1 MSRVFVAQD
10 RSLGRVVAIKVF
22 SPEVAA
28 ELKTERFRLEIQLA
42 AKLQHPH
49 IVPLLFAGENRG
61 LLYFTMPFIDGESL
75 RAKLA
80 REGALPLSE
89 ALRILRHIA
98 SALAY
103 AHRQGVVHRD
113 IKPDNV
119 LLAGEFALV
128 TDFGVAKALSA
139 STMAD
144 DGPQLTSSGMAIGT
158 PAYMAPEQALADP
171 SIDHRADIYAF
182 GIVAYEVLTGAPPF
196 VAKTAQATLAAHVTQ
211 APEAIQKKRT
221 DVPALLS
228 TLVMKCLEKRPEDR
242 PQSANEVLQALDAL
256 TTGSVSSGEPP
267 VIAIAERPRRRFRKP
282 VAAALLAL
290 VTIAAAWYALT
301 SNPRGVS
308 ASTSQINSLAVLP
321 LENLGSA
328 DQDEYFSD
336 GMTDELTTALGKLPG
351 LRLASRTSAYS
362 FKESKAGV
370 EEIGRRLGVDA
381 VIEGTVR
388 RAGDRLRV
396 TAQLVSVADGLT
408 MWSETYDAQAN
419 DVFAVQD
426 QIAQAIASAIR
437 PRLGRSVETFSSESR
452 GTSNLA
458 AWDSYIRGRHFW
470 NDRGAENLR
479 RAISYFDAAIETDPN
494 FARAHAARAI
504 AYALL
509 PEYTDS
515 PPANSSAITYASA
528 QRALTLDPRLAEA
541 HTAIGLASV
550 HDWHYASAEE
560 AYRKAIELEPQY
572 STAHQWYGEL
582 LYHTGQVDSS
592 IVHIRESGRIDPL
605 APIHPAAIA
614 YALYLRGR
622 YDEALREINRG
633 IEIAPTLGLHHM
645 IAGSIYLKAGRL
657 PQAVQSF
664 QTAVR
669 LEPELAVRQGYLAHG
684 YAKSGRT
691 EEAREI
697 VRQLERKGGPVPGV
711 AIAIAYLGLGE
722 YDSALSALEAAVNA
736 HDISLITSSSLVPDP
751 IFDPLRNTARYQE
764 ILRRMNLAPYA
775 ARRQSAEVDRPR

>member
-10 RSLGRVVAIKVF
+10 RALGRVVAIKVF

-28 ELKTERFRLEIQLA
+28 EVKTDRFRLEIQLA

-75 RAKLA
+75 RAKIA
-80 REGALPLSE
+80 RDGPLPLSD
-89 ALRILRHIA
+89 ALRTLRHIA

-139 STMAD
+139 STTAD
-144 DGPQLTSSGMAIGT
+144 SGPQLTSSGMAIGT

-171 SIDHRADIYAF
+171 LIDHRADIYAF
-182 GIVAYEVLTGAPPF
+182 GVVAYELLTGTPPF

-211 APEAIQKKRT
+211 SPEAIQKKRT
-221 DVPALLS
+221 DVPPVLS
-228 TLVMKCLEKRPEDR
+228 SLVMKCLEKRPEDR
-242 PQSANEVLQALDAL
+242 PQTANEILQVLDSL
-256 TTGSVSSGEPP
+256 TTGSIASGEPP
-267 VIAIAERPRRRFRKP
+267 AMVVIEKPKATRRKPLIAAVIA
-282 VAAALLAL
+282 VLA
-290 VTIAAAWYALT
+290 VGAGWYALT
-301 SNPRGVS
+301 SNPRGAS
-308 ASTSQINSLAVLP
+308 ASSSQINSVAVLP
-321 LENLGSA
+321 LENVGGNE
-328 DQDEYFSD
+328 QDEYFSD
-336 GMTDELTTALGKLPG
+336 GMTDELMTALAKLPG
-351 LRLASRTSAYS
+351 LRVASRTSAYS
-362 FKESKAGV
+362 FKDGDAGF
-370 EEIGRRLGVDA
+370 EEIGRKLNVQA

-396 TAQLVSVADGLT
+396 TAQLVNVADGLT
-408 MWSETYDAQAN
+408 LWSNTYDAQAN

-426 QIAQAIASAIR
+426 SIAQAIASAIR
-437 PRLGRSVETFSSESR
+437 PRLGASKQTFSSESR

-458 AWDSYIRGRHFW
+458 AWHDYIRGRHFW
-470 NDRGAENLR
+470 NDRGAENIR
-479 RAISYFDAAIETDPN
+479 RAIFYFDSAIVKDPG
-494 FARAHAARAI
+494 FARAHAARAL

-515 PPANSSAITYASA
+515 PPPDASEITYAAA
-528 QRALTLDPRLAEA
+528 QKALSLDPALAEA
-541 HTAIGLASV
+541 HSAIGLASV
-550 HDWHYASAEE
+550 HDWKYAEAEA
-560 AYRKAIELEPQY
+560 AYRKAIALEAGN

-582 LYHTGQVDSS
+582 LYHTGRVDSS
-592 IVHIRESGRIDPL
+592 IAYIRESGRIDPL
-605 APIHPAAIA
+605 APIHPAAIS

-633 IEIAPTLGLHHM
+633 IEIAPNLGLHHM
-645 IAGSIYLKAGRL
+645 IAGIIYLKAGQIK
-657 PQAVQSF
+657 QAVTSF

-669 LEPELAVRQGYLAHG
+669 LEPELAVRQGYLAHA
-684 YAKSGRT
+684 YAKDGRAS
-691 EEAREI
+691 EARQI
-697 VRQLERKGGPVPGV
+697 LARLKAQKGPSPAV
-711 AIAIAYLGLGE
+711 AIAIASLGLGD
-722 YDSALSALEAAVNA
+722 YDDALSALEEAVDS

-751 IFDPLRNTARYQE
+751 LFDPLRSSARYQQ
-764 ILRRMNLAPYA
+764 ILRRMNLEPYV
-775 ARRQSAEVDRPR
+775 ARM

>member
-28 ELKTERFRLEIQLA
+28 EVKTERFRLEIQLA

-61 LLYFTMPFIDGESL
+61 ILYFTMPFIDGESL
-75 RAKLA
+75 RARLE
-80 REGALPLSE
+80 RDGPLPLSD
-89 ALRILRHIA
+89 ALRTLRQVA

-139 STMAD
+139 STTTD
-144 DGPQLTSSGMAIGT
+144 GGPQLTSSGMAIGT

-171 SIDHRADIYAF
+171 LIDHRADIYAF
-182 GIVAYEVLTGAPPF
+182 GVVAYEVLTGMPPF
-196 VAKTAQATLAAHVTQ
+196 VGKTPQATLAAHVTQ
-211 APEAIQKKRT
+211 SPEAIQKKRT
-221 DVPALLS
+221 DIPPLLS
-228 TLVMKCLEKRPEDR
+228 SLVMRCLEKKPEDR
-242 PQSANEVLQALDAL
+242 PESANEILQSLDAL
-256 TTGSVSSGEPP
+256 TTGSVSSSEPP
-267 VIAIAERPRRRFRKP
+267 AMVAPERPRRSRRKP
-282 VAAALLAL
+282 LIGAAVAVL
-290 VTIAAAWYALT
+290 TIIAAWYALT

-308 ASTSQINSLAVLP
+308 ASTSQINSVAVLP
-321 LENLGSA
+321 LENLASG

-351 LRLASRTSAYS
+351 LRVASRTSAYS
-362 FKESKAGV
+362 FKGKSVDV
-370 EEIGRRLGVDA
+370 EEIGRRLNVQA

-408 MWSETYDAQAN
+408 VWSDTYDAQAN

-426 QIAQAIASAIR
+426 RSAQAIASAIR
-437 PRLGRSVETFSSESR
+437 PRLGASAQTFSSESR
-452 GTSNLA
+452 GTSSLA

-470 NDRGAENLR
+470 NDRGADNLR
-479 RAISYFDAAIETDPN
+479 RAISYFDSAIAIDPD

-515 PPANSSAITYASA
+515 PPPNSSAITFASA
-528 QRALTLDPRLAEA
+528 QRALTLDPGLAEA

-550 HDWHYASAEE
+550 HDWKYAEAEE
-560 AYRKAIELEPQY
+560 AYRKAIQLEPQY

-582 LYHTGQVDSS
+582 LYHMGKIDSS
-592 IVHIRESGRIDPL
+592 IVHIRQSGTIDPL
-605 APIHPAAIA
+605 APIHPAAIS

-622 YDEALREINRG
+622 YDDALREINRG

-645 IAGSIYLKAGRL
+645 IAGSIHLKAGRMQ
-657 PQAVQSF
+657 QAVQSF
-664 QTAVR
+664 QTAAR
-669 LEPELAVRQGYLAHG
+669 LEPELAVRQGYLAHA

-691 EEAREI
+691 GEAREI
-697 VRQLERKGGPVPGV
+697 VARLERQQGPVPGV
-711 AIAIAYLGLGE
+711 AIAIAYLGL
-722 YDSALSALEAAVNA
+722 DRNDDALSALESAVKA

-751 IFDPLRNTARYQE
+751 IFDPLRNTARFQE
-764 ILRRMNLAPYA
+764 ILRQMNLEPYA
-775 ARRQSAEVDRPR
+775 RGR

>member
-10 RSLGRVVAIKVF
+10 RKLGRIVAIKVF

-28 ELKTERFRLEIQLA
+28 EVKTERFRLEIQLA

-75 RAKLA
+75 RAKLE
-80 REGALPLSE
+80 RDGPMPLSD
-89 ALRILRHIA
+89 AIRTLRHIA

-139 STMAD
+139 STTAD
-144 DGPQLTSSGMAIGT
+144 GGPQLTSSGMAIGT

-182 GIVAYEVLTGAPPF
+182 GAVAYEVLTGSPPF
-196 VAKTAQATLAAHVTQ
+196 VAKTPQATLAAHVTQ
-211 APEAIQKKRT
+211 SPEAIQKKRT
-221 DVPALLS
+221 DVPSLLS
-228 TLVMKCLEKRPEDR
+228 QLVMKCLEKRPEDR
-242 PQSANEVLQALDAL
+242 PQSANEVLQSLDAL
-256 TTGSVSSGEPP
+256 TTGSVVSSEPP
-267 VIAIAERPRRRFRKP
+267 AMVVVEKPKRSFRRPGL
-282 VAAALLAL
+282 AAAAGVIVLA
-290 VTIAAAWYALT
+290 AGWYALT
-301 SNPRGVS
+301 SNPRGAS
-308 ASTSQINSLAVLP
+308 ASPSTITSLAVLP
-321 LENLGSA
+321 LVNQGNQE
-328 DQDEYFSD
+328 QDEYFSD
-336 GMTDELTTALGKLPG
+336 GMTDELTTALSKLPE
-351 LRLASRTSAYS
+351 LRVASRTSVYS
-362 FKESKAGV
+362 FKDTKV
-370 EEIGRRLGVDA
+370 DIEEIGRRLNVDA

-388 RAGDRLRV
+388 RAGDQLRV
-396 TAQLVSVADGLT
+396 TARLVNAADGLT
-408 MWSETYDAQAN
+408 MWSDTYNAQAT

-437 PRLGRSVETFSSESR
+437 PRLGLSAGTFSSESR

-479 RAISYFDAAIETDPN
+479 RAISYFDAAIEADPN

-528 QRALTLDPRLAEA
+528 QRALTIDPGLAEA

-550 HDWHYASAEE
+550 HDWNYADAES
-560 AYRKAIELEPQY
+560 AYRKAIQLEPGY
-572 STAHQWYGEL
+572 STAHQWLGEL
-582 LYHTGQVDSS
+582 LYHTGRVDSS
-592 IVHIRESGRIDPL
+592 IVHIRESGRLDPL
-605 APIHPAAIA
+605 APIHPAAIS
-614 YALYLRGR
+614 YALYLSGR

-633 IEIAPTLGLHHM
+633 IEIAPRLGLHHM
-645 IAGSIYLKAGRL
+645 MAGIVSLKAGRL
-657 PQAVQSF
+657 AEAVKSLR
-664 QTAVR
+664 TAAQ
-669 LEPELAVRQGYLAHG
+669 LEPELAIRQGYLA
-684 YAKSGRT
+684 YAYGKSGKAQ
-691 EEAREI
+691 EAREI
-697 VRQLERKGGPVPGV
+697 VSRLEKRKGGPFPGV
-711 AIAIAYLGLGE
+711 AIAIGYLGLGE
-722 YDSALSALEAAVNA
+722 FNDALAALEAAVDA
-736 HDISLITSSSLVPDP
+736 HDISLTTSSSLVPDP

-764 ILRRMNLAPYA
+764 ILRRMNFVPYV
-775 ARRQSAEVDRPR
+775 RR